1 MDTSTR
7 TLAAPMPTRWAGRIL
22 SGLAVA
28 FLLMDGVIK
37 VLMLP
42 PAVEATVGLGYPA
55 HLVLGIG
62 VLELLCLAAYAL
74 PRTAPI
80 GAILLTGYL
89 GGALATQVRVGA
101 PTFSLVFPLL
111 LGALVWGGLLLRDE
125 RVRGLFQLR

>member
-7 TLAAPMPTRWAGRIL
+7 TLTAPMPTRWAGRIL

-37 VLMLP
+37 VLTLP

-62 VLELLCLAAYAL
+62 VLELACLAAYAL
-74 PRTAPI
+74 PRTAPL

-125 RVRGLFQLR
+125 RVRALFQPR